1 MTDTAAAAPTFRR
14 SIVAA
19 VIVADGKVL
28 LVRRR
33 VQEGTLSWQLPAGE
47 VESGETVEAAVSRA
61 THEAVGLKVAPTEF
75 LGERIHPKT
84 GRHMVYLACRVV
96 RGAPYL
102 ADAEELV
109 ELAWCRH
116 DQLADL
122 IPHGLFQPVQDY
134 LDAALSASPAGS
146 ERISPAA
153 LPLGIG
159 KFQSTKP

>member
-1 MTDTAAAAPTFRR
+1 MTETATAAPTFRR

-33 VQEGTLSWQLPAGE
+33 VEEGTLSWQLPAGE
-47 VESGETVEAAVSRA
+47 VESGETIEAAVSRE
-61 THEAVGLKVAPTEF
+61 TREEVGLKVAPTAV
-75 LGERIHPKT
+75 LGERVHPTT

-102 ADAEELV
+102 ADAEELA
-109 ELAWCRH
+109 ELAWCRL
-116 DQLADL
+116 DQLVDL
-122 IPHGLFQPVQDY
+122 IPQGLFQPVQDY
-134 LDAALSASPAGS
+134 LDAALAASPLAGEDVS
-146 ERISPAA
+146 RPS

-159 KFQSTKP
+159 KL